1 MTLRVVGAGLG
12 RTGTMSLK
20 AALERLLGAPC
31 YHMLEVFQ
39 HADHVALWEAAARA
53 PVAAPARSPLGDRAA
68 WRALLDGYA
77 AAVDWPACAFWP
89 ELAHAFPDALVLL
102 STRDPQAWWRSASA
116 TIFPSI
122 AGGTPEWRSMIEAVF
137 ARHFTTAIDDEGAC
151 IEAYERHVARVRAAV
166 PRERLLEWQPGD
178 GWEPLARALG
188 VAVPDEPFPHTNT
201 TEDFRARLAAT
212 RAPEP
217 GR

>member
-31 YHMLEVFQ
+31 YHMLELFE
-39 HADHVALWEAAARA
+39 HPEHVPRWHAAARGEA
-53 PVAAPARSPLGDRAA
+53 VDWVDLLG
-68 WRALLDGYA
+68 GYA
-77 AAVDWPACAFWP
+77 AAVDWPSVTFWP
-89 ELAHAFPDALVLL
+89 ELAQTFPDAIVLL
-102 STRDPQAWWRSASA
+102 SMRDPHAWWKSAHA

-122 AGGTPEWRSMIEAVF
+122 AEGPPEWRAMIEALF
-137 ARHFTTAIDDEGAC
+137 ALRFTTKIDDEDAC
-151 IEAYERHVARVRAAV
+151 IEAYERHVAHVRATV
-166 PRERLLEWQPGD
+166 PRERLIEWQPGD

-201 TEDFRARLAAT
+201 TEEFQARHAG
-212 RAPEP
+212 APP
-217 GR
+217 PIDR